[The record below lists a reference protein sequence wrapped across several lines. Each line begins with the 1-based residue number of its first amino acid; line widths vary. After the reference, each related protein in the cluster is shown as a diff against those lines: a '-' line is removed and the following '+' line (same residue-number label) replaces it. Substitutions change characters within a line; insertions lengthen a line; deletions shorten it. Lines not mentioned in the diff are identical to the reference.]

1 VARRAAHRIQAD
13 YSSRNFGTKRK
24 KRWEEV
30 TEEEAEKDWE
40 IKATSL
46 PVGDGIDASR
56 LRQVAMNIIIQKL
69 GKSSSREIRDLFD
82 QMKETDDDSIKL
94 TSSTGVPIDPALR
107 RAMKILDYTDS
118 LVAERGEDDDTDTD
132 DENNDT
138 RQTELTDDED
148 EETYPEAQDDDETEG
163 DDDDNDDEPTR
174 TMSTKVSTTTNTD
187 DLVRRYIDRAISTIG
202 APSSYTGSQQE
213 LSYGS
218 HPAITATAL
227 AHMLW
232 SHVVRPN
239 VDTVIDA
246 TAGNGQDSVALAKL
260 LFLPEDD
267 TNASP
272 QQPHGDDD
280 DNDGRTTA
288 RLICMDVQEIACIK
302 TQAALSAHLS
312 AAQLER
318 HVVQVIHGSHAEL
331 PPVEHPVGL
340 IVYNLGFLPGSDKS
354 IETRTES
361 TIESLAQA
369 STLIRIGGMISVMT
383 YPRSNAEEDGAVA
396 ALLAELARK
405 TQRFRINEHRQLARP
420 MAPVLYTA
428 TRIK

>member
-1 VARRAAHRIQAD
+1 
-13 YSSRNFGTKRK
+13 
-24 KRWEEV
+24 
-30 TEEEAEKDWE
+30 
-40 IKATSL
+40 
-46 PVGDGIDASR
+46 
-56 LRQVAMNIIIQKL
+56 MNVIIQKL

-82 QMKETDDDSIKL
+82 QMKETNDDSIKL

-107 RAMKILDYTDS
+107 RAMKILDYTDA
-118 LVAERGEDDDTDTD
+118 LVAEREENDDDDTDTD
-132 DENNDT
+132 DEDDDT
-138 RQTELTDDED
+138 RREPEFSDDED
-148 EETYPEAQDDDETEG
+148 EETNPEAQDDEETEE
-163 DDDDNDDEPTR
+163 DDDDDDDDDTKR
-174 TMSTKVSTTTNTD
+174 TVSNNVTTTNTD
-187 DLVRRYIDRAISTIG
+187 DLVRRYIDRAVATIG
-202 APSSYTGSQQE
+202 APSSYTGSPQE

-218 HPAITATAL
+218 NPAITATAL

-272 QQPHGDDD
+272 HPPHGDDD
-280 DNDGRTTA
+280 DNDNTTA

-369 STLIRIGGMISVMT
+369 STIIRIGGMISVMT
-383 YPRSNAEEDGAVA
+383 YPRSNGEEDGAVA
-396 ALLAELARK
+396 AFLAELARK